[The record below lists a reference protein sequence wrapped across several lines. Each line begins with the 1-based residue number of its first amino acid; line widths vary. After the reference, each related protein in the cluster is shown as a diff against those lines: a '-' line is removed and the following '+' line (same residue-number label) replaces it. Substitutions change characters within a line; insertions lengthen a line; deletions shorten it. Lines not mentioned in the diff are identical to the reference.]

1 MAVPVAAQVAAAVA
15 AAEGRDG
22 GRAAGSEVETGGAGA
37 GGGGDGSGVAGGG
50 GQLDDGGEEVLQ
62 LPRRHTPGGA
72 RPTHRP
78 TNARPQKESKRD
90 TLVNL
95 LGIAASLL
103 RHL

>member
-22 GRAAGSEVETGGAGA
+22 GRAARGGEVDGVR
-37 GGGGDGSGVAGGG
+37 GGGDGGVAGGG

-62 LPRRHTPGGA
+62 LPRRHTPGGSPA
-72 RPTHRP
+72 DTPTDKRPP
-78 TNARPQKESKRD
+78 KESKRD

-95 LGIAASLL
+95 LGVAASLL